1 MGTDIFMGGG
11 AGNIGGVDEVDD
23 PELAEAIRMSLQ
35 ESQAANQQQP
45 PQNQGDQGAQR
56 EQT

>member
-1 MGTDIFMGGG
+1 MGGG